1 MAAPAS
7 LSYQGRIVK
16 ADGQPLQHTSVSFQF
31 EITSPNGS
39 CVIFREQVNGL
50 NMANSNGIFDTP
62 IGASHNFPLT
72 ASFTILD
79 AFNNLGSFTCD
90 GGATY
95 VPAVNDGR
103 RLRVQF
109 HDGSSWRMISPDSI
123 IRSVPFAG
131 FSLAAEKLGNHPVAD
146 FVMKSSLP
154 STACSG
160 TQVLSFNGTGFQ
172 CVTDQTG
179 SGGGGTITGVAG
191 SGPIVVSGTGNVTIS
206 ATVGTAS
213 GTLAAGNDSRIVNA
227 LQSGATAGGDLAGT
241 YPNPTVAKIKGVGI
255 DFSTA
260 PTTGKFLKFDGT
272 NWVPGDMGQSSA
284 STSGYLSATD
294 WNTFNS
300 KQDALTSA
308 ITGNFWSGDGTN
320 VYRTTGKVGVG
331 TNSPD
336 VSLTIQSTTPST
348 AVHPNRAG
356 VIVKAE
362 GTDVGGRYAARTAS
376 GTENP
381 TFTGYR
387 SQGTLAAPTAI
398 NTSQHLLNVNG
409 MGYDGAAWKEGA
421 SILLS
426 PGEAWDTTKT
436 GTNIIF
442 KTATNGTNSSTEKV
456 RISHN
461 GRIGVGVTSPA
472 ALVDAE
478 STGTGTM
485 VSGRFASN
493 PGAVGAA
500 NLNALVLDNTF
511 GAGNFKSEIKFR
523 GGGTDQFTIG
533 VDPAGSGTQAFYI
546 WDAIANARRL
556 SMDSSGN
563 IGFGVDNPTQ
573 KIDVAGKVKA
583 TEFCIGASCISSWPS
598 GGGSLAAGS
607 VGTTELADGA
617 VTQNKLETVSGLT
630 AGTYGS
636 ATAIP
641 AVTVDAKGRVT
652 AISTNAITGLPT
664 ASGASGKF
672 LKSNGTVWSGQDI
685 LFSDIKNSVG
695 GSAFNVG
702 SCAANQTVA
711 WSSLTD
717 SFTCQGIG
725 SLDAGAITTGTIDAA
740 RLPSSVTTA
749 QWTAASGNVYRSTG
763 SVGIGTASPESSLH
777 ISGGDILLDNARFLK
792 MKRNTGGMAIDVLGF
807 ASGTDNLKL
816 KMGTSSST
824 AGLDFVNS
832 SNNVMATLTGAGN
845 FGIGSSSPSHLL
857 NVVGGGNTNKTVL
870 AELRSNFGGAGT
882 GTTLNLVNSTVAGG
896 FAGSAA
902 IESIRQSDTSGD
914 FAIKAADSS
923 ATGVEV
929 LRIKGSNGN
938 VGIGTN
944 SPTEKLS
951 VVGGRLGVM
960 ANDWNDMYNHVSSSS
975 ASPNIYTVRSRGTYS
990 SPTYA
995 QNGDILGTI
1004 QMRNHNS
1011 NSGAGMIS
1019 VATENHSA
1027 SAAGANLILT
1037 VVPNGSS
1044 SYAESMTL
1052 LANGNV
1058 GVATP
1063 NPQSALHVTGY
1074 VQLDVIN
1081 GVPAAT
1087 DCDAAAE
1094 YGRIKSDPTNNKLYM
1109 CGSAGWVEYSVGAG
1123 GPTTCPTGYTLI
1135 GAAGLPSSYCISTV
1149 EKTAATFLNAKTT
1162 CYAES
1167 TTRGVASL
1175 CSNDQWYRAC
1185 KTGLPTAMS
1194 SGNNEWASDEH
1205 YNISGT
1211 HFALTMGNGSC
1222 ETMTDQAITGTR
1234 TYRCCIK

>member
-1 MAAPAS
+1 MKTLILLTILIGSNLVQAAPAS

-16 ADGQPLQHTSVSFQF
+16 SDGTPLQHTSVSFQF

-39 CVIFREQVNGL
+39 CVIFREQVSGM

-62 IGASHNFPLT
+62 IGASHNYPLT

-95 VPAVNDGR
+95 APAVNDGR

-109 HDGSSWRMISPDSI
+109 HDGSSWRLISPDSI

-131 FSLAAEKLGNHPVAD
+131 FSLSAEKLGSHPVAD

-160 TQVLSFNGTGFQ
+160 TEVLSFNGTGFQ

-179 SGGGGTITGVAG
+179 SGGGSITGVAG
-191 SGPIVVSGTGNVTIS
+191 SGPIVVSGTGNLTIS

-213 GTLAAGNDSRIVNA
+213 GTLAAGNDTRIVNA
-227 LQSGATAGGDLAGT
+227 LQSGATAGGDLSGT
-241 YPNPTVAKIKGVGI
+241 YPNPTVAKIRGVGI

-272 NWVPGDMGQSSA
+272 NWVPGDSNSGTVTSVSVSAPLNVTNGSTTPALTITQSTT
-284 STSGYLSATD
+284 STSGYLSSTD

-300 KQDALTSA
+300 KQDALGSS
-308 ITGNFWSGDGTN
+308 ITDNFWSGNGTH
-320 VYRTTGKVGVG
+320 VYRTTGNVGIG

-348 AVHPNRAG
+348 AVHPARAG
-356 VIVKAE
+356 LIVKAE
-362 GTDVGGRYAARTAS
+362 GTDVGGRIAARTAS
-376 GTENP
+376 TGENP
-381 TFTGYR
+381 AFIGYR

-398 NTSQHLLNVNG
+398 NTSQHLLNIGG

-442 KTATNGTNSSTEKV
+442 KTATNGTNTSAEKV
-456 RISHN
+456 RIAHN
-461 GRIGVGVTSPA
+461 GRIGVGVTAPA
-472 ALVDAE
+472 AMIDVE
-478 STGTGTM
+478 STATGTIL
-485 VSGRFASN
+485 SGRFASN
-493 PGAVGAA
+493 PGAAGAG
-500 NLNALVLDNTF
+500 NLNAFVLDNTF

-523 GGGTDQFTIG
+523 GSGTDRFSIG
-533 VDPAGSGTQAFYI
+533 VDPAGTGTQGFYI
-546 WDAIANARRL
+546 WDAISNARRM
-556 SMDSSGN
+556 SIDSSGN
-563 IGFGVDNPTQ
+563 VGFGIDNPTE
-573 KIDVAGKVKA
+573 KLDVVGKVKA
-583 TEFCIGASCISSWPS
+583 TEFCIAGSCISAWPS
-598 GGGSLAAGS
+598 GGGSGTVTNIATGTGLTGGPITTTGTIAIANGG
-607 VGTTELADGA
+607 VGTTQLADGA
-617 VTQNKLETVSGLT
+617 VTQSKLETVSGLT
-630 AGTYGS
+630 AGAYGS
-636 ATAIP
+636 STLIP
-641 AVTVDAKGRVT
+641 QITVDVKGRIT
-652 AISTNAITGLPT
+652 AISTTSVNSLPDAAT
-664 ASGASGKF
+664 VSGKF
-672 LKSNGTVWSGQDI
+672 LKSNGTAWSGQDI

-717 SFTCQGIG
+717 SFTCQSIG
-725 SLDAGAITTGTIDAA
+725 SLNANVLTTGTLDAA
-740 RLPSSVTTA
+740 RLPSSVTDGLWA
-749 QWTAASGNVYRSTG
+749 AASGNVSRSTG
-763 SVGIGTASPESSLH
+763 SVGIGTA
-777 ISGGDILLDNARFLK
+777 
-792 MKRNTGGMAIDVLGF
+792 
-807 ASGTDNLKL
+807 
-816 KMGTSSST
+816 
-824 AGLDFVNS
+824 
-832 SNNVMATLTGAGN
+832 
-845 FGIGSSSPSHLL
+845 SPSHLL

-902 IESIRQSDTSGD
+902 IESIRQSDSSGD
-914 FAIKAADSS
+914 FAIKAADAS

-951 VVGGRLGVM
+951 VVGGRLAVM
-960 ANDWNDMYNHVSSSS
+960 SNDWNDMYNHVSSST
-975 ASPNIYTVRSRGTYS
+975 ASPNIYTIRSRGTYS

-995 QNGDILGTI
+995 QNGDILGTF

-1011 NSGAGMIS
+1011 NVGAGMIS

-1027 SAAGANLILT
+1027 SNKGANLTFT
-1037 VVPNGSS
+1037 VVGNGAS
-1044 SYAESMTL
+1044 SYTEAMTITST
-1052 LANGNV
+1052 GNV
-1058 GVATP
+1058 GVGTTA
-1063 NPQSALHVTGY
+1063 PQSALQVTGY

-1081 GVPAAT
+1081 GAPVAT

-1211 HFALTMGNGSC
+1211 HYALTMGNGSC

-1234 TYRCCIK
+1234 TYRCCIQ